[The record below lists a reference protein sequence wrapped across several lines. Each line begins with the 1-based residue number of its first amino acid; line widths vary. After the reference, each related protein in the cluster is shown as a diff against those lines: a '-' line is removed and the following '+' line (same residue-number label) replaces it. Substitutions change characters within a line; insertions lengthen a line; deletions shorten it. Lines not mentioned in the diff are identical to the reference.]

1 MDPVVTDATA
11 FVRARSPAH
20 KLERR
25 QSLLLA
31 ARAMLEE
38 GTPLAQLS
46 LNELA
51 RRAGMT
57 KSNTYRYFE
66 SREHV
71 LLELL
76 EDEWLGFV
84 AALTAPTSMSTS
96 TPGALASALT
106 AALVARPLLCEL
118 TTALPAVLEQNL
130 STDAVLAFKER
141 ALAFFTDGGV
151 ALASRAPFL
160 SPAGAAQ
167 LLSDIAVVLGGLWP
181 YSRPAPAVVEALA
194 RRPDLCVLQKDFAKD
209 LARWLTML
217 VETTSAACAAQA
229 RA

>member
-1 MDPVVTDATA
+1 MDLAVTDATA

-25 QSLLLA
+25 QSLLVA

-46 LNELA
+46 LNDLA

-76 EDEWLGFV
+76 EDEWLGLL
-84 AALTAPTSMSTS
+84 AALTSAPTTATA
-96 TPGALASALT
+96 TP
-106 AALVARPLLCEL
+106 AALSSTLTQALVLRPLLCEL

-130 STDAVLAFKER
+130 STDAVLAFKEK
-141 ALAFFTDGGV
+141 ALALFTDGGV
-151 ALASRAPFL
+151 ALAARAPFL

-194 RRPDLCVLQKDFAKD
+194 LRPELCVLQKDFAKD
-209 LARWLTML
+209 LARFLGML
-217 VETTSAACAAQA
+217 VEATRAACAAPA
-229 RA
+229 PA